1 MIPRLPANGI
11 AGLRPNAVN
20 LAVSQAMPRAIP
32 HSSPKM
38 PRRGRRTR
46 RTTLT
51 TVLTPEEMIG
61 LSAGVSDHVPVMDG
75 RQDSGMETQSRI
87 EQEYQNRLKNPVLP
101 RQLMAYET
109 AEAIM
114 QQQYRDVQHGNL
126 SSDSSK
132 ITQSELTNQVSGL
145 RIHSSMSTELTLQR
159 IQDDGCGN
167 KHNINYR
174 GEYASHPYQPSNS
187 LFDGPLS
194 PRQDSSSL
202 MLSNLE
208 NEAKN
213 QGDIASALYRAN
225 QIYRD
230 NRPRNTRIMYNRK
243 QIEWS
248 EWCLKERKFKDKD
261 TVYEGKL
268 VLWLEER
275 VIPRGNNSRGT
286 KRGTK
291 LSVSGLEAYVKPIVA
306 LYEVYFFFFFH
317 DFCFIW

>member
-1 MIPRLPANGI
+1 
-11 AGLRPNAVN
+11 
-20 LAVSQAMPRAIP
+20 
-32 HSSPKM
+32 
-38 PRRGRRTR
+38 
-46 RTTLT
+46 
-51 TVLTPEEMIG
+51 
-61 LSAGVSDHVPVMDG
+61 
-75 RQDSGMETQSRI
+75 
-87 EQEYQNRLKNPVLP
+87 
-101 RQLMAYET
+101 
-109 AEAIM
+109 M
-114 QQQYRDVQHGNL
+114 QQQYRDAQHGNL

-145 RIHSSMSTELTLQR
+145 RIHSSTSTELTLQR
-159 IQDDGCGN
+159 IQDDSCGN

-248 EWCLKERKFKDKD
+248 EWCLKEGKFKEK
-261 TVYEGKL
+261 T
-268 VLWLEER
+268 
-275 VIPRGNNSRGT
+275 PFT
-286 KRGTK
+286 KG
-291 LSVSGLEAYVKPIVA
+291 S
-306 LYEVYFFFFFH
+306 
-317 DFCFIW
+317 